1 MFVTPTRHQYTD
13 PSPPFDD
20 HRYFNVEGKV
30 KLFRRSA
37 ARKNLFNM
45 YYQNPAF
52 GQQPPEH
59 AQAATSSF
67 REPKVSFRMSCARKN
82 LLNIYHQTPVFGQQP
97 PGHGQASSSSFREP
111 KVNFRRSGARKIY
124 LICIIRPLC
133 LVNSH
138 LGMGKLHHHH
148 LEFGKMLKNPR
159 YRPTSRIKCLESI
172 TPCPTKAPK

>member
-13 PSPPFDD
+13 PSPPFDTD

-82 LLNIYHQTPVFGQQP
+82 LFHMYYQVPVFGQQP
-97 PGHGQASSSSFREP
+97 PLYGQASSSSSFRVWKDAEKSKISPYLKNKVSGKFHSMPNQSP
-111 KVNFRRSGARKIY
+111 KVKA
-124 LICIIRPLC
+124 
-133 LVNSH
+133 NS
-138 LGMGKLHHHH
+138 
-148 LEFGKMLKNPR
+148 FFF
-159 YRPTSRIKCLESI
+159 IKV
-172 TPCPTKAPK
+172 

>member
-1 MFVTPTRHQYTD
+1 MEGFSPEMFVTPTRHQYTD
-13 PSPPFDD
+13 PSPPFDTD

-67 REPKVSFRMSCARKN
+67 REPKVSFRMSCARN
-82 LLNIYHQTPVFGQQP
+82 TYLL
-97 PGHGQASSSSFREP
+97 
-111 KVNFRRSGARKIY
+111 
-124 LICIIRPLC
+124 CIIRSLC
-133 LVNSH
+133 LDNSH
-138 LGMGKLHHHH
+138 LGMAKLHHHH
-148 LEFGKMLKNPR
+148 HSEFGKMLKNPR
-159 YRPTSRIKCLESI
+159 YPPTSRIKCLESI

>member
-13 PSPPFDD
+13 PSPPFDTD

-67 REPKVSFRMSCARKN
+67 REPKVSFRMSCARN
-82 LLNIYHQTPVFGQQP
+82 TYLL
-97 PGHGQASSSSFREP
+97 
-111 KVNFRRSGARKIY
+111 
-124 LICIIRPLC
+124 CIIRSLC
-133 LVNSH
+133 LDNSH
-138 LGMGKLHHHH
+138 LCMAKLHHHH
-148 LEFGKMLKNPR
+148 HLECGKMLKNPR